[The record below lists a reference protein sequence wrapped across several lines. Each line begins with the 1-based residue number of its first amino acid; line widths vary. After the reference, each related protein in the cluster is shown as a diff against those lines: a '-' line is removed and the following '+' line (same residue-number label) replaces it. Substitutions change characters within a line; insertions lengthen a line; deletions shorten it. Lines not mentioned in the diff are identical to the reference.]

1 MTTTKTDAEW
11 RSQLSDIEYRVTRE
25 AATERPFT
33 GQYWD
38 HWNQGIYHCVGRH
51 AAVRVGHQ
59 VRRRL
64 RLAEL
69 FPPDQRR
76 GDREHTDHSHGMTRV
91 EVRCKECGSHLG
103 HVFEDGPAPP
113 DFAIASTRLR

>member
-38 HWNQGIYHCVGRH
+38 HWNQGIYHCVGC
-51 AAVRVGHQ
+51 GTP
-59 VRRRL
+59 
-64 RLAEL
+64 L
-69 FPPDQRR
+69 FESATKFDAGCGWPSYFRPIN
-76 GDREHTDHSHGMTRV
+76 GEVIAEHTDHS
-91 EVRCKECGSHLG
+91 
-103 HVFEDGPAPP
+103 
-113 DFAIASTRLR
+113 